1 MFSSSIRNSTRSNT
15 LPQRHV
21 LHISAYGHDE
31 SDEWHKL
38 KHGGF
43 NEIKNLQSRCSFL
56 RYLCSALFLMYIL
69 LLKDVLEDVFK
80 AAIVGLEDRVL
91 GAHV

>member
-1 MFSSSIRNSTRSNT
+1 
-15 LPQRHV
+15 
-21 LHISAYGHDE
+21 
-31 SDEWHKL
+31 
-38 KHGGF
+38 
-43 NEIKNLQSRCSFL
+43 
-56 RYLCSALFLMYIL
+56 MYIL